1 MLRTVVVVAA
11 LLPGATALLLPG
23 VRHASAVQRCT
34 APRACDGLPDFVVEL
49 EEPMLD
55 EEITAPA
62 APDPPAPSMA
72 GSSISVVPDGEWII
86 GEDNGV
92 HSLQVGVAGKTMHFE
107 SGLMAKLS
115 SGAVSLQVGET
126 NVFCAATF
134 ERKADPTPIDFTPLR
149 VDFFERSSSVG
160 RTKGGYIKRD
170 GRPSAHE
177 TLVSRLIDRPIRP
190 LVPPGWSL
198 ETQLTAYVLSYDGEH
213 IPDVMGVTAASASL
227 MLSEVPFDK
236 PVACVRVGLVP
247 PAEGEEGPGTFVVN
261 PTKEQAAASSFDLV
275 LAGTAEAVLMIEGF
289 ADFLPEETVLEGL
302 ELGFAAVRTIALALT
317 DWAGAVGK
325 PKWTAGIREKP
336 PAIRDEFA
344 RLKVTEQLK
353 VALCGFGGVE
363 GAKDTLKPEREAAV
377 SAVQKAVIAQ
387 LTGGGKEPRL
397 GDETIIEGLLEKA
410 GGATEEEA
418 AAAAAAAAPAA
429 PAVAQYDIAD
439 VRSELKHAACVA
451 LREVVAD
458 T

>member
-1 MLRTVVVVAA
+1 MLRSLVVVAA

-34 APRACDGLPDFVVEL
+34 APRACDDLPDFVVEL

-55 EEITAPA
+55 EEITAPTAPAA

-72 GSSISVVPDGEWII
+72 GSTISAVPDGEWII

-134 ERKADPTPIDFTPLR
+134 ERKADPMPIDFTPLR
-149 VDFFERSSSVG
+149 VDYFERSSSVG

-227 MLSEVPFDK
+227 MLSEVPLDEPPLPYVPGHVPLAQPPTRPPTHPPSQVPFDK
-236 PVACVRVGLVP
+236 PVACVRVGLIP
-247 PAEGEEGPGTFVVN
+247 PAEGEAGPGTFVVN
-261 PTKEQAAASSFDLV
+261 PTKAQAAASSFDLV

-289 ADFLPEETVLEGL
+289 ADFLPEEIVLEGL

-336 PAIRDEFA
+336 SAIRDEFA
-344 RLKVTEQLK
+344 RLRMAAGWRWLP
-353 VALCGFGGVE
+353 APRRR
-363 GAKDTLKPEREAAV
+363 AASSRRRE
-377 SAVQKAVIAQ
+377 
-387 LTGGGKEPRL
+387 THL
-397 GDETIIEGLLEKA
+397 GPHWL
-410 GGATEEEA
+410 
-418 AAAAAAAAPAA
+418 P
-429 PAVAQYDIAD
+429 
-439 VRSELKHAACVA
+439 
-451 LREVVAD
+451 
-458 T
+458 